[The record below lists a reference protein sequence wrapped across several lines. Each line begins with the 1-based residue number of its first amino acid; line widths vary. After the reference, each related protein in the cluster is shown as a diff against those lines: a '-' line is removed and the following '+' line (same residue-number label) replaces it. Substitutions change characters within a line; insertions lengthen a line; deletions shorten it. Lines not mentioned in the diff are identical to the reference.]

1 MEKQIAKA
9 EDKLAKLRDLRY
21 EEEYYHDYQK
31 MNQLNEEIDEQV
43 NEVERLMSEWEKY
56 AS

>member
-1 MEKQIAKA
+1 M
-9 EDKLAKLRDLRY
+9 RY